1 MHKDTYCETIQK
13 MIRDGDAKI
22 CCIACGE
29 NDPSVIERHH
39 IFGRK
44 LSEVKV
50 PLCKNC
56 HAKITAEQNKLPPK
70 DRTGLPFIG
79 VSIGAL
85 AVVWGKN
92 RIDQALKE
100 VDT

>member
-1 MHKDTYCETIQK
+1 MHKDTYREAILK

-29 NDPSVIERHH
+29 SDRSVIELHH
-39 IFGRK
+39 VFGRK
-44 LSEVKV
+44 LSWLEV

-70 DRTGLPFIG
+70 DRKGCPFIG

-85 AVVWGKN
+85 AVVWGQQC
-92 RIDQALKE
+92 IDQAHKG

>member
-1 MHKDTYCETIQK
+1 MHKDTYRETIQK
-13 MIRDGDAKI
+13 MIRDGEPKV

-29 NDPSVIERHH
+29 SDRSVIESHH
-39 IFGRK
+39 VFGRK
-44 LSEVKV
+44 LSLLEI

-85 AVVWGKN
+85 AVVW
-92 RIDQALKE
+92 
-100 VDT
+100 